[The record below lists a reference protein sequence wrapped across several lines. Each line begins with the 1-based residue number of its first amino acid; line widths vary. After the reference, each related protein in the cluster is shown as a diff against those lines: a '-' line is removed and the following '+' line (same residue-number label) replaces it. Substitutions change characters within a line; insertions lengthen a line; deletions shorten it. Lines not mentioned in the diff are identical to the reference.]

1 MANRTAHNIQKHEE
15 FTRQVIFHHYP
26 KRKMTITALGGGL
39 TNYVYA
45 VKAGKDELVVRI
57 SDSAEKIH
65 SFQKEQWA
73 VAKAKEKGVPV
84 PEILEVGNNI
94 IPFPYM
100 ISRKI
105 KGDVA
110 THHENRL
117 EIIRDIGRY
126 AALIHTIPTN
136 DFGHVFDWSPNTLSK
151 NKTWKDYLDIELNV
165 NERLDVL
172 RKNKILPPLMIGKIT
187 NELKKMRRWK
197 QAPCLHHGDLR
208 LKNVMVNEKGKITAI
223 LDWENCISSI
233 GSYWDTSI
241 ALHDLS
247 IDAQWRYLDGY
258 GLPDKK
264 ILEMS
269 DAVKVFNLL
278 NYAPAI
284 DRIIQQKD
292 KKKLGH
298 YKLRLKGVLD
308 LFSL

>member
-1 MANRTAHNIQKHEE
+1 
-15 FTRQVIFHHYP
+15 
-26 KRKMTITALGGGL
+26 
-39 TNYVYA
+39 VYA

-57 SDSAEKIH
+57 SDKAEKIH

-73 VAKAKEKGVPV
+73 VAQAKEKGVPV
-84 PEILEVGNNI
+84 PDILEVGNNI

-100 ISRKI
+100 ISKKI

-110 THHENRL
+110 IHHENRL
-117 EIIRDIGRY
+117 EIIREIGRY

-136 DFGHVFDWSPNTLSK
+136 DYGHVFDWSPNTLSK
-151 NKTWKDYLDIELNV
+151 NKTWKDYLDCELNV
-165 NERLDVL
+165 NARLDVL
-172 RKNKILPPLMIGKIT
+172 RKNKILPPIMIGKIN

-197 QAPCLHHGDLR
+197 QSPCLHHGDLR

-247 IDAQWRYLDGY
+247 IDAQWRYLEGY

-264 ILEMS
+264 ISDMS
-269 DAVKVFNLL
+269 NAVKVFNLL

-284 DRIIQQKD
+284 ERILDHKD
-292 KKKLGH
+292 KEKLGH

>member
-1 MANRTAHNIQKHEE
+1 MAHRSTYNIQKHEE
-15 FTRQVIFHHYP
+15 YTRQVIFHHYP
-26 KRKMTITALGGGL
+26 KRKINITALSGGL

-45 VKAGKDELVVRI
+45 VNAGKDELVVRI
-57 SDSAEKIH
+57 SDKAEKIH

-73 VAKAKEKGVPV
+73 VAKAKEKGIPV
-84 PEILEVGNNI
+84 PDILEVGNDI

-100 ISRKI
+100 ISKKI

-117 EIIRDIGRY
+117 EIIKEIGRY

-136 DFGHVFDWSPNTLSK
+136 NFGHVFDWSPNTLSK
-151 NKTWKDYLDIELNV
+151 NKTWKEYLDVELNV
-165 NERLDVL
+165 NERLDVM
-172 RKNKILPPLMIGKIT
+172 RKNKILSPLMIGKIT
-187 NELKKMRRWK
+187 NELKKVRRWK
-197 QAPCLHHGDLR
+197 QSPCLHHGDLR

-223 LDWENCISSI
+223 LDWENCISTI

-264 ILEMS
+264 ISEMS
-269 DAVKVFNLL
+269 AAIKVFNLL

-284 DRIIQQKD
+284 DRILEQKD

-308 LFSL
+308 LFTL